1 MILSRSAKERKLLS
15 LSLIRWL
22 IIIAGFLLFIIVSF
36 VLYIRSADSGH
47 RHAEKK
53 AYQIAQNQGGLA
65 EVSKASIHTW
75 DETVWVVSGEDEEG
89 QEWMVWER
97 EQELVKKKVSEN
109 VSEQQMLELFATGNA
124 GRKALRILPG
134 WFRGQPVW
142 EIRSRNEPNDGHQL
156 IEFYSFESGTKLR
169 TYWLVS

>member
-1 MILSRSAKERKLLS
+1 MNLSRSARERRLPS

-22 IIIAGFLLFIIVSF
+22 VVIAGFLVFILVSF
-36 VLYIRSADSGH
+36 VLYVRSADSGH

-53 AYQIAQNQGGLA
+53 AYEIAQNQGGLA

-75 DETVWVVSGEDEEG
+75 DETVWVVVGKDTEGET
-89 QEWMVWER
+89 WMLWER

-109 VSEQQMLELFATGNA
+109 VSEEQMLAKFSTDNP

-134 WFRGQPVW
+134 WFQGQPVW
-142 EIRSRNEPNDGHQL
+142 EIRYRNDSDAGKQS
-156 IEFYSFESGTKLR
+156 IDFYSFEDGTKLR
-169 TYWLVS
+169 TYWLAS